1 MRLPSHKCLKTRPE
15 GTSVA
20 PASKTWMSAASLTRI
35 FYPGSESPPSTGL
48 LIRRKSALPAHFS
61 TTTGSRTTRFAVA
74 WPFEICRLDTKSPF
88 YGTVVVE
95 AAVFSAQTGIFY
107 SASTKNRPWREAAE
121 KVECF
126 FSPEN
131 LIIEMI
137 PDFVLFG
144 IIFSILTR
152 LFLSKCAF

>member
-1 MRLPSHKCLKTRPE
+1 MH
-15 GTSVA
+15 
-20 PASKTWMSAASLTRI
+20 SK
-35 FYPGSESPPSTGL
+35 
-48 LIRRKSALPAHFS
+48 
-61 TTTGSRTTRFAVA
+61 
-74 WPFEICRLDTKSPF
+74 
-88 YGTVVVE
+88 
-95 AAVFSAQTGIFY
+95 
-107 SASTKNRPWREAAE
+107 EAAE

-144 IIFSILTR
+144 IIFSILAR

>member
-1 MRLPSHKCLKTRPE
+1 VKKAFYGGPCVEAVLIWGKT
-15 GTSVA
+15 A
-20 PASKTWMSAASLTRI
+20 DLIAAST
-35 FYPGSESPPSTGL
+35 P
-48 LIRRKSALPAHFS
+48 K
-61 TTTGSRTTRFAVA
+61 
-74 WPFEICRLDTKSPF
+74 RLS
-88 YGTVVVE
+88 G
-95 AAVFSAQTGIFY
+95 
-107 SASTKNRPWREAAE
+107 EAAE

-144 IIFSILTR
+144 IIFSILAR

>member
-1 MRLPSHKCLKTRPE
+1 MYIWNALE
-15 GTSVA
+15 GRFRVH
-20 PASKTWMSAASLTRI
+20 TWLCSGGLDEARSGRGFRGTALTRKR
-35 FYPGSESPPSTGL
+35 SS
-48 LIRRKSALPAHFS
+48 
-61 TTTGSRTTRFAVA
+61 V
-74 WPFEICRLDTKSPF
+74 
-88 YGTVVVE
+88 
-95 AAVFSAQTGIFY
+95 
-107 SASTKNRPWREAAE
+107 EAAE

-144 IIFSILTR
+144 IIFSILAR

>member
-1 MRLPSHKCLKTRPE
+1 VARECSDSLNYVAAWTAGCLLK
-15 GTSVA
+15 
-20 PASKTWMSAASLTRI
+20 
-35 FYPGSESPPSTGL
+35 
-48 LIRRKSALPAHFS
+48 
-61 TTTGSRTTRFAVA
+61 
-74 WPFEICRLDTKSPF
+74 
-88 YGTVVVE
+88 
-95 AAVFSAQTGIFY
+95 
-107 SASTKNRPWREAAE
+107 EAAE

-144 IIFSILTR
+144 IIFSILAR

>member
-1 MRLPSHKCLKTRPE
+1 MHRRPISCRRGNE
-15 GTSVA
+15 
-20 PASKTWMSAASLTRI
+20 I
-35 FYPGSESPPSTGL
+35 GL
-48 LIRRKSALPAHFS
+48 FAEKPCRVDTQNAH
-61 TTTGSRTTRFAVA
+61 
-74 WPFEICRLDTKSPF
+74 
-88 YGTVVVE
+88 
-95 AAVFSAQTGIFY
+95 
-107 SASTKNRPWREAAE
+107 NEAAE

-144 IIFSILTR
+144 IIFSILAR

>member
-1 MRLPSHKCLKTRPE
+1 MPGKLASYQ
-15 GTSVA
+15 SVL
-20 PASKTWMSAASLTRI
+20 AALTEKRH
-35 FYPGSESPPSTGL
+35 S
-48 LIRRKSALPAHFS
+48 
-61 TTTGSRTTRFAVA
+61 V
-74 WPFEICRLDTKSPF
+74 
-88 YGTVVVE
+88 
-95 AAVFSAQTGIFY
+95 
-107 SASTKNRPWREAAE
+107 EAAE

-144 IIFSILTR
+144 IIFSILAR

>member
-1 MRLPSHKCLKTRPE
+1 MVGFQFC
-15 GTSVA
+15 
-20 PASKTWMSAASLTRI
+20 
-35 FYPGSESPPSTGL
+35 
-48 LIRRKSALPAHFS
+48 LPAWAPVCHGHVDKKQLS
-61 TTTGSRTTRFAVA
+61 M
-74 WPFEICRLDTKSPF
+74 
-88 YGTVVVE
+88 
-95 AAVFSAQTGIFY
+95 
-107 SASTKNRPWREAAE
+107 EAAE

-144 IIFSILTR
+144 IIFSILAR

>member
-1 MRLPSHKCLKTRPE
+1 MAAKIDDISHTCKGRVLPHPAEDGFWGGSCRTR
-15 GTSVA
+15 SQ
-20 PASKTWMSAASLTRI
+20 
-35 FYPGSESPPSTGL
+35 TGF
-48 LIRRKSALPAHFS
+48 SAL
-61 TTTGSRTTRFAVA
+61 T
-74 WPFEICRLDTKSPF
+74 E
-88 YGTVVVE
+88 
-95 AAVFSAQTGIFY
+95 
-107 SASTKNRPWREAAE
+107 NRPLGEAAE

-144 IIFSILTR
+144 IIFSILAR

>member
-1 MRLPSHKCLKTRPE
+1 MAIPCQRGRGIGHLGQKHGHVDKQN
-15 GTSVA
+15 
-20 PASKTWMSAASLTRI
+20 
-35 FYPGSESPPSTGL
+35 
-48 LIRRKSALPAHFS
+48 
-61 TTTGSRTTRFAVA
+61 
-74 WPFEICRLDTKSPF
+74 
-88 YGTVVVE
+88 
-95 AAVFSAQTGIFY
+95 AQ
-107 SASTKNRPWREAAE
+107 NEAAE

-144 IIFSILTR
+144 IIFSILAR

>member
-1 MRLPSHKCLKTRPE
+1 MAQKVAQCKIRLVVH
-15 GTSVA
+15 
-20 PASKTWMSAASLTRI
+20 
-35 FYPGSESPPSTGL
+35 YP
-48 LIRRKSALPAHFS
+48 
-61 TTTGSRTTRFAVA
+61 
-74 WPFEICRLDTKSPF
+74 ICRIDGESVL
-88 YGTVVVE
+88 G
-95 AAVFSAQTGIFY
+95 
-107 SASTKNRPWREAAE
+107 EAAE

-144 IIFSILTR
+144 IIFSILAR

>member
-1 MRLPSHKCLKTRPE
+1 MINCIKIHYLADSTKSEPMRHTLLRSPSQQ
-15 GTSVA
+15 A
-20 PASKTWMSAASLTRI
+20 
-35 FYPGSESPPSTGL
+35 
-48 LIRRKSALPAHFS
+48 
-61 TTTGSRTTRFAVA
+61 RFA
-74 WPFEICRLDTKSPF
+74 T
-88 YGTVVVE
+88 
-95 AAVFSAQTGIFY
+95 
-107 SASTKNRPWREAAE
+107 ASTKNRPSREAAE

-144 IIFSILTR
+144 IIFSILAR

>member
-1 MRLPSHKCLKTRPE
+1 MKVYRTKFDDLMEVHL
-15 GTSVA
+15 
-20 PASKTWMSAASLTRI
+20 
-35 FYPGSESPPSTGL
+35 F
-48 LIRRKSALPAHFS
+48 SALTEKRYP
-61 TTTGSRTTRFAVA
+61 V
-74 WPFEICRLDTKSPF
+74 
-88 YGTVVVE
+88 
-95 AAVFSAQTGIFY
+95 
-107 SASTKNRPWREAAE
+107 EAAE

-144 IIFSILTR
+144 IIFSILAR

>member
-1 MRLPSHKCLKTRPE
+1 MRRCAGKVVPLSFDLARCAPSIARFRP
-15 GTSVA
+15 TLA
-20 PASKTWMSAASLTRI
+20 
-35 FYPGSESPPSTGL
+35 
-48 LIRRKSALPAHFS
+48 ALP
-61 TTTGSRTTRFAVA
+61 
-74 WPFEICRLDTKSPF
+74 
-88 YGTVVVE
+88 
-95 AAVFSAQTGIFY
+95 Q
-107 SASTKNRPWREAAE
+107 NRPQGEAAE

-144 IIFSILTR
+144 IIFSILAR

>member
-1 MRLPSHKCLKTRPE
+1 MRKGISSMTQWIA
-15 GTSVA
+15 T
-20 PASKTWMSAASLTRI
+20 
-35 FYPGSESPPSTGL
+35 YSTGIDL
-48 LIRRKSALPAHFS
+48 RWHPTVHAATELRGTALFLATLTQKPIQA
-61 TTTGSRTTRFAVA
+61 
-74 WPFEICRLDTKSPF
+74 
-88 YGTVVVE
+88 
-95 AAVFSAQTGIFY
+95 
-107 SASTKNRPWREAAE
+107 EAAE

-144 IIFSILTR
+144 IIFSILAR

>member
-1 MRLPSHKCLKTRPE
+1 MPE
-15 GTSVA
+15 NVT
-20 PASKTWMSAASLTRI
+20 MLTC
-35 FYPGSESPPSTGL
+35 
-48 LIRRKSALPAHFS
+48 
-61 TTTGSRTTRFAVA
+61 RTL
-74 WPFEICRLDTKSPF
+74 C
-88 YGTVVVE
+88 
-95 AAVFSAQTGIFY
+95 
-107 SASTKNRPWREAAE
+107 NEAAE

-144 IIFSILTR
+144 IIFSILAR

>member
-1 MRLPSHKCLKTRPE
+1 MTAFRPVFAVIVPLTGPMTALGGLRRSQVYAAWTVRMRL
-15 GTSVA
+15 
-20 PASKTWMSAASLTRI
+20 
-35 FYPGSESPPSTGL
+35 
-48 LIRRKSALPAHFS
+48 
-61 TTTGSRTTRFAVA
+61 
-74 WPFEICRLDTKSPF
+74 D
-88 YGTVVVE
+88 
-95 AAVFSAQTGIFY
+95 
-107 SASTKNRPWREAAE
+107 EAAE

-144 IIFSILTR
+144 IIFSILAR

>member
-1 MRLPSHKCLKTRPE
+1 M
-15 GTSVA
+15 SVWL
-20 PASKTWMSAASLTRI
+20 SFL
-35 FYPGSESPPSTGL
+35 YN
-48 LIRRKSALPAHFS
+48 FS
-61 TTTGSRTTRFAVA
+61 FAVLTD
-74 WPFEICRLDTKSPF
+74 RMRYK
-88 YGTVVVE
+88 
-95 AAVFSAQTGIFY
+95 
-107 SASTKNRPWREAAE
+107 EAAE

-144 IIFSILTR
+144 IIFSILAR